1 MKNLSKFIGII
12 ALAVVNTFGIIACDD
27 NPGGGN
33 VTGGDPT
40 VTSVTVN
47 AAGNAAIVNK
57 GSTLQFNASVS
68 GTNSPAQTVTWSIKT
83 SNKKSGTTIST
94 GGLLTVA
101 SDETVAMLTVCATS
115 TVDTDKSGDA
125 TVAVND
131 PNLQNLSGNVTISP
145 AGPVA
150 TGTLLTASY
159 SGNETVTFQWYR
171 DGSLTNVATSA
182 THTPIEAGSYTVM
195 VSAAGYNSKI
205 SAAVTVTGPASPPEN
220 WPAANRWT
228 KEIAPEST
236 ATLDF
241 SVDAD
246 GVCTM
251 IVGGVADSTRWHAN
265 AHYLYTPETGKSYT
279 YVFEAWTESGT
290 RWIDVQCYYDPSP
303 VTSLMAGGATINST
317 RTTYTL
323 RGGTIPKDGVRSLQF
338 HCADQLGT
346 FYVKVISIL
355 EASPDAAHWGRYVNP
370 ESTATLDYEVDSDG
384 VCKITVGGTANP
396 NDSRWKTQAQYSYTA
411 NANTLYAYEFQAWTQ
426 SGGRNVWVEYYNDN
440 VAEVYKGSEVSLTG
454 TQQTYRIIGEPANGG
469 DVLVFQCGDQL
480 GTFYIKMLSITEYTP
495 SLEYEL
501 IDDVNSPNYY
511 NAYRVRGT
519 GMSGAVVIPD
529 TYNGK
534 PVAEIGSE
542 AFRDCNI
549 TSIIIPPSVTCIS
562 WFAFYGT
569 DITSISIPASVTDI
583 YGGAFTGCPNLIAI
597 TVASSNPNYSSADG
611 ILYNKNKT
619 VLHSWPSASGNV
631 TIPNGVTTIGSC
643 AFAHN
648 PNILSITIPASV
660 TVEGQVFEGWT
671 ASQTINI
678 QGHANR
684 QSTINAGWGDQSGEW
699 DVNCNAV
706 IHYLGQ

>member
-205 SAAVTVTGPASPPEN
+205 SAAVTVTGSAIPLDNLPVAE
-220 WPAANRWT
+220 RWT
-228 KEIAPEST
+228 KQIAPEST
-236 ATLDF
+236 ATLDY
-241 SVDAD
+241 SVASD
-246 GVCTM
+246 GVCT
-251 IVGGVADSTRWHAN
+251 ITVGGVADSTNWHSN
-265 AHYLYTPETGKSYT
+265 VHYLYTPVADKSYT

-290 RWIDVQCYYDPSP
+290 RTLDVQCYYDPSP

-338 HCADQLGT
+338 HCANQTGT
-346 FYVKVISIL
+346 FYVKVISITEYAQEDL
-355 EASPDAAHWGRYVNP
+355 PVAERWHKEVNST
-370 ESTATLDYEVDSDG
+370 STATLEYSVDNDG
-384 VCKITVGGTANP
+384 VCTITIDGTAN
-396 NDSRWKTQAQYSYTA
+396 NDNAWKAQAQYSYTA
-411 NANTLYAYEFQAWTQ
+411 KANTNYVYEFEAWTQ
-426 SGGRNVWVEYYNDN
+426 SGTRNVWVEYYYDF
-440 VAEVYKGSEVSLTG
+440 VGDIYDGREVSLTG
-454 TQQTYRIIGEPANGG
+454 TRQTYRVGGKPANGG
-469 DVLVFQCGDQL
+469 IRDLRFQCGDQL
-480 GTFYIKMLSITEYTP
+480 GTFYVKILSITEYTP
-495 SLEYEL
+495 
-501 IDDVNSPNYY
+501 
-511 NAYRVRGT
+511 
-519 GMSGAVVIPD
+519 
-529 TYNGK
+529 
-534 PVAEIGSE
+534 
-542 AFRDCNI
+542 
-549 TSIIIPPSVTCIS
+549 
-562 WFAFYGT
+562 
-569 DITSISIPASVTDI
+569 
-583 YGGAFTGCPNLIAI
+583 
-597 TVASSNPNYSSADG
+597 
-611 ILYNKNKT
+611 
-619 VLHSWPSASGNV
+619 
-631 TIPNGVTTIGSC
+631 
-643 AFAHN
+643 
-648 PNILSITIPASV
+648 
-660 TVEGQVFEGWT
+660 
-671 ASQTINI
+671 
-678 QGHANR
+678 
-684 QSTINAGWGDQSGEW
+684 
-699 DVNCNAV
+699 
-706 IHYLGQ
+706 